1 MAKTLSIITN
11 GKKGGLPVQN
21 AGLKLSKIIGIDKI
35 ELHDGFKNLYTIKPD
50 RLERIEASMR
60 EHGFEQNRPIDIWIT
75 TDENGTEHF
84 YLIDGHTRVTA
95 AKAVGM
101 TTIPYFEHHFGTYNE
116 ALLYAIHTQ
125 IDRRNIDG
133 IDFLNNIK
141 FLMESDYIKD
151 FKGSRNAEIARILGV
166 SEKTVERGKY
176 VIEHAS
182 EEQWEE
188 IRNENATVNS
198 IHTKLKEA
206 DFFEKNASD
215 EQKEAVESG
224 EAEIKEINAEIKAS
238 QKEDKENDSQMS
250 VEDDDSESETID
262 SDEADSEIDDFDDI
276 SDALEDTSDNPK
288 GLTISDHSD
297 HIERPT
303 NKLSAEEDSER
314 TRERRKVYETGYFE
328 GFLQAANYVLSAVV
342 ADHALSSLYI
352 NIFCNPA
359 YHNYEQFTHM
369 GASCYLDA
377 EYKYSKFRKELLA
390 ERNLE
395 DLNPSPIKE
404 YSSQNGDLPLDFAKE
419 ESETEESESSGSVTD
434 LSTFGIDFA
443 EGE

>member
-11 GKKGGLPVQN
+11 GNKGGLPVQN
-21 AGLKLSKIIGIDKI
+21 AGLKLSKIIAIDKI

-50 RLERIEASMR
+50 RLERIEASMS

-101 TTIPYFEHHFGTYNE
+101 TTIPYFEHHFENYNE

-182 EEQWEE
+182 EEQWEA

-198 IHTKLKEA
+198 VHTQLKET

-224 EAEIKEINAEIKAS
+224 KAEIKEINAEIKS
-238 QKEDKENDSQMS
+238 GQK
-250 VEDDDSESETID
+250 DDFESDRHLTVQDGDSETGFTE
-262 SDEADSEIDDFDDI
+262 SDDEDSEIDDFDDI
-276 SDALEDTSDNPK
+276 SDALEDSSEEPK

-314 TRERRKVYETGYFE
+314 TRERKTAYETGFTE
-328 GFLQAANYVLSAVV
+328 GFLQAANYVLMRVLHGQATSAI
-342 ADHALSSLYI
+342 YI
-352 NIFCNPA
+352 DIFCNEH
-359 YHNYEQFTHM
+359 YHNYEHFKH
-369 GASCYLDA
+369 CYGDDGVYGY
-377 EYKYSKFRKELLA
+377 EYNEFRKELLA
-390 ERNLE
+390 ERKFE
-395 DLNPSPIKE
+395 DLNPTPIRE
-404 YSSQNGDLPLDFAKE
+404 YSSQDGDLPLDFDQGDSALDIGDINIGG
-419 ESETEESESSGSVTD
+419 T
-434 LSTFGIDFA
+434 A
-443 EGE
+443 E

>member
-11 GKKGGLPVQN
+11 GNKGGLPVQN

-133 IDFLNNIK
+133 VDFLNNIK
-141 FLMESDYIKD
+141 FLMESDYIKE

-238 QKEDKENDSQMS
+238 QKEDEESDRQMS
-250 VEDDDSESETID
+250 VQDADSEDANTD
-262 SDEADSEIDDFDDI
+262 SDDSEIDDFDDI
-276 SDALEDTSDNPK
+276 SDALEDSSDAPK

-303 NKLSAEEDSER
+303 NRLSPEEDSE
-314 TRERRKVYETGYFE
+314 
-328 GFLQAANYVLSAVV
+328 
-342 ADHALSSLYI
+342 
-352 NIFCNPA
+352 
-359 YHNYEQFTHM
+359 
-369 GASCYLDA
+369 
-377 EYKYSKFRKELLA
+377 
-390 ERNLE
+390 
-395 DLNPSPIKE
+395 
-404 YSSQNGDLPLDFAKE
+404 
-419 ESETEESESSGSVTD
+419 
-434 LSTFGIDFA
+434 
-443 EGE
+443 

>member
-1 MAKTLSIITN
+1 MAKTLNIVTN
-11 GKKGGLPVQN
+11 SNKGGLPVQN

-238 QKEDKENDSQMS
+238 QKEDEESDRQMS
-250 VEDDDSESETID
+250 VQD
-262 SDEADSEIDDFDDI
+262 ADSEDANTDSDDSGIDDFDDI
-276 SDALEDTSDNPK
+276 SDALEDSSDDPK

-303 NKLSAEEDSER
+303 NRLSPEEDSER
-314 TRERRKVYETGYFE
+314 TRERRQAYESGFCD
-328 GFLQAANYVLSAVV
+328 GFLQAANYVLMHVLHGTANS
-342 ADHALSSLYI
+342 YI
-352 NIFCNPA
+352 YSHIFCNEA
-359 YHNYEQFTHM
+359 MHNYESFKMCDGDDVQD
-369 GASCYLDA
+369 Y
-377 EYKYSKFRKELLA
+377 EYNQFRKELITSYNGRLK
-390 ERNLE
+390 
-395 DLNPSPIKE
+395 DLNNLPIKE
-404 YSSQNGDLPLDFAKE
+404 YDNHVS
-419 ESETEESESSGSVTD
+419 TEESDDSESEESGNSGSVTD

-443 EGE
+443 GE